1 MNRYS
6 YVNDKLIQEC
16 KELTSLKTKKDVI
29 NSALKE
35 YVKLCKRRK
44 MLDLKGKIEW
54 EGSLDE
60 MRASKKLLSK

>member
-35 YVKLCKRRK
+35 YVKL
-44 MLDLKGKIEW
+44 
-54 EGSLDE
+54 
-60 MRASKKLLSK
+60 